1 MFVSVTACC
10 KEPIP
15 GWVDNLN
22 GPTGILIGAGKG
34 VIRTMLCNTE
44 LNADIVPVDVTINS
58 MLIVAWKIGSQPR
71 KDEVDVYNIT
81 YSKVQCRTS

>member
-1 MFVSVTACC
+1 MTACC

>member
-1 MFVSVTACC
+1 M
-10 KEPIP
+10 
-15 GWVDNLN
+15 DNLN

-58 MLIVAWKIGSQPR
+58 MMIVAWKIGSQPR